1 MFEEYP
7 EILNVDEACELLRC
21 GRNRLYSL
29 INSEDVGNHLKA
41 YKNGRVWKI
50 PKLAVQQYILEQS
63 KITKI

>member
-7 EILNVDEACELLRC
+7 EVLNVDEACELLRC

-29 INSEDVGNHLKA
+29 INSEDPQNRLRA

-50 PKLAVQQYILEQS
+50 PRKAIEIYILEQS
-63 KITKI
+63 QLSKV

>member
-29 INSEDVGNHLKA
+29 INADDPKKRLKA

-50 PKLAVQQYILEQS
+50 PRRAIERYILEQS
-63 KITKI
+63 QLLKG

>member
-7 EILNVDEACELLRC
+7 EVLNVDEACELLRC

-29 INSEDVGNHLKA
+29 ISAEHPKKRLKA

-50 PKLAVQQYILEQS
+50 PRRAIETYILEQS
-63 KITKI
+63 QLSKV

>member
-7 EILNVDEACELLRC
+7 EVLNVEEACELLRC

-29 INSEDVGNHLKA
+29 INSEDPGNHLKA

-50 PKLAVQQYILEQS
+50 PRRAVEQYILEQS
-63 KITKI
+63 KIKNV